1 MAVNLKTA
9 MRWFEKA
16 SEAGEVRA
24 MSMLCFMHYKGH
36 VEGTRDFLTAVK
48 WCRKAADAGDPKAQF
63 NLGVMVAHGQGVE
76 QDFIASYQWLTLSM
90 NALPDEA
97 LAARNAVVTK
107 MTHDEV
113 QQGQDAVQEWRRTH
127 RAVKTFELPDLSA
140 SWGALM
146 GSLYGEE
153 LEGRPPNR

>member
-1 MAVNLKTA
+1 MA
-9 MRWFEKA
+9 KA
-16 SEAGEVRA
+16 
-24 MSMLCFMHYKGH
+24 
-36 VEGTRDFLTAVK
+36 TRFRIPDMPGAPLSSHSPA
-48 WCRKAADAGDPKAQF
+48 C
-63 NLGVMVAHGQGVE
+63 LQGVE